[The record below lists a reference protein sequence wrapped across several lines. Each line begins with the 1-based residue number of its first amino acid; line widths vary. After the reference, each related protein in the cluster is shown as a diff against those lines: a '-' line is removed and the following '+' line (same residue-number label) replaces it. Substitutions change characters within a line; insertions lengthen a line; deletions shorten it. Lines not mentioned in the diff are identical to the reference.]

1 MIDIRYQINRVTD
14 KIDRLANEAD
24 EAFGKPEPTHIEF
37 RSDMQVDYVHH
48 MGDDLTVVNSAR
60 VSMGNHHTELT
71 DRDKGLIRRLIRD
84 RHVSTLEHC
93 ALTVRVEVPIF
104 VAREWMR
111 HSSQSF
117 NEISGRY
124 AEFEPVFYTPDDDRP
139 IVQAGKPMDYQ
150 RELGTITQHQRVAVD
165 VAHATTVA
173 YESYKSMLAEGV
185 AKEVARNVLPV
196 NLYTKFYAT
205 ANLRSW
211 LSFLDQRTHETALH
225 EIREAA
231 HKVQQI
237 LEQHYPETMQ
247 AWKEEN
253 H

>member
-1 MIDIRYQINRVTD
+1 MTEHIHNKTQQ
-14 KIDRLANEAD
+14 LMAEA
-24 EAFGKPEPTHIEF
+24 EEHFGKPEPTHIEY

-60 VSMGNHHTELT
+60 VSMGTHHTELT
-71 DRDKGLIRRLIRD
+71 DRDRGLIRRLIRD

-117 NEISGRY
+117 NEVSGRY
-124 AEFEPVFYTPDDDRP
+124 AELEPVFYTPDDDRP

-150 RELGTITQHQRVAVD
+150 REHGNAEQGETMTASYID
-165 VAHATTVA
+165 ATSEA
-173 YESYKSMLAEGV
+173 YEAYRDMLADGI
-185 AKEVARNVLPV
+185 AREVARNVLPV
-196 NLYTKFYAT
+196 GLYTRFYAT
-205 ANLRSW
+205 ANLRNW
-211 LSFLDQRTHETALH
+211 LSFLDQRTDETALY

-231 HKVQQI
+231 HKVQHI
-237 LEQHYPETMQ
+237 LEQHFPETMQ
-247 AWKEEN
+247 AWKEE
-253 H
+253 HQ

>member
-1 MIDIRYQINRVTD
+1 MIDIRYQINHITD
-14 KIDRLANEAD
+14 KINRLADEAD
-24 EAFGKPEPTHIEF
+24 EHFGKPEPTHIEY
-37 RSDMQVDYVHH
+37 RSDMQVDYIHH

-124 AEFEPVFYTPDDDRP
+124 AELDPVFYMPSVSRP
-139 IVQAGKPMDYQ
+139 IVQTGKPMDYR
-150 RELGTITQHQRVAVD
+150 REMGTEDQGHSVSAKTVD
-165 VAHATTVA
+165 AAFGVYEA
-173 YESYKSMLAEGV
+173 YRAMLADGI

-196 NLYTKFYAT
+196 SLYTRFYAT

-211 LSFLDQRTHETALH
+211 LSFLDQRTDETALH

-231 HKVQQI
+231 NKVQQI
-237 LEQHYPETMQ
+237 LDQHYPETMQ
-247 AWKEEN
+247 AWKEN
-253 H
+253 Q

>member
-1 MIDIRYQINRVTD
+1 MTEHIHSKTQQ
-14 KIDRLANEAD
+14 LMAEA
-24 EAFGKPEPTHIEF
+24 EEHFGKPEPTHIEY
-37 RSDMQVDYVHH
+37 RSDMQVDHVHH

-60 VSMGNHHTELT
+60 VSMGNHHNQLTE
-71 DRDKGLIRRLIRD
+71 RDKGLIRRLIRD

-117 NEISGRY
+117 NEVSGRY
-124 AEFEPVFYTPDDDRP
+124 AELEPVFYVPSMSRP
-139 IVQAGKPMDYQ
+139 IIQTGKPMDYR
-150 RELGTITQHQRVAVD
+150 REMGNEEQHLLTVIRHVAAID
-165 VAHATTVA
+165 TA
-173 YESYKSMLAEGV
+173 YEAYRVMLAEGV

-196 NLYTKFYAT
+196 SLYTRFYAT

-211 LSFLDQRTHETALH
+211 LSFLDQRTDETALY

-231 HKVQQI
+231 HRVQDI
-237 LEQHYPETMQ
+237 LEQHYPETLQ
-247 AWKEEN
+247 AWKGTNEA
-253 H
+253 

>member
-1 MIDIRYQINRVTD
+1 MTMTDIHSKTQQ
-14 KIDRLANEAD
+14 LMAEA
-24 EAFGKPEPTHIEF
+24 EEHFGKPDPTHIEY
-37 RSDMQVDYVHH
+37 RSDMQVDYIHH

-60 VSMGNHHTELT
+60 VSMGTHHTELT
-71 DRDKGLIRRLIRD
+71 ERDRGLIRRLIRD

-124 AEFEPVFYTPDDDRP
+124 AELEPVFYIPNQNRP
-139 IVQAGKPMDYQ
+139 IIQTGKPMDYR
-150 RELGTITQHQRVAVD
+150 REHGTAGQYRRM
-165 VAHATTVA
+165 HARHIGTA
-173 YESYKSMLAEGV
+173 GEAFDSYQDMLADGV
-185 AKEVARNVLPV
+185 AREVARNVLPV
-196 NLYTKFYAT
+196 NLYTRFYAT

-231 HKVQQI
+231 HKVQHI
-237 LEQHYPETMQ
+237 LEQRYPETLQ
-247 AWKEEN
+247 AWKETK
-253 H
+253 

>member
-1 MIDIRYQINRVTD
+1 MTEHIHRKVDQ
-14 KIDRLANEAD
+14 LMAEA
-24 EAFGKPEPTHIEF
+24 EEHFGKPDPTHIEY
-37 RSDMQVDYVHH
+37 RSDMQVDYIHH

-60 VSMGNHHTELT
+60 VSMGTHHEELT
-71 DRDKGLIRRLIRD
+71 ARDQGLIRRLIRD

-124 AEFEPVFYTPDDDRP
+124 AELEPVFYIPNQNRP
-139 IVQAGKPMDYQ
+139 IVQTGKPMDYRREAGSELQ
-150 RELGTITQHQRVAVD
+150 CDRAVSHHRVAASEGWNAYRELL
-165 VAHATTVA
+165 
-173 YESYKSMLAEGV
+173 SYGIAR
-185 AKEVARNVLPV
+185 EVARNVLPV
-196 NLYTKFYAT
+196 GLYTRFYAT

-211 LSFLDQRTHETALH
+211 LSFLDQRTDETALH

-253 H
+253 Q

>member
-1 MIDIRYQINRVTD
+1 MIDIRYQINRVMD
-14 KIDRLANEAD
+14 KIDRLADDAD
-24 EAFGKPEPTHIEF
+24 EAFGKPEPTHIEY
-37 RSDMQVDYVHH
+37 RSDMQVEHVHH

-71 DRDKGLIRRLIRD
+71 DRDRGLIRRLIRD

-124 AEFEPVFYTPDDDRP
+124 AELEPVFYVPSMSRP
-139 IVQAGKPMDYQ
+139 IIQTGKPMDYR
-150 RELGTITQHQRVAVD
+150 REHGTEEQYRRMHSRYITAID
-165 VAHATTVA
+165 TA
-173 YESYKSMLAEGV
+173 YEAYRDMLADGV
-185 AKEVARNVLPV
+185 AREVARNALPV
-196 NLYTKFYAT
+196 GLYTQFYAT

-211 LSFLDQRTHETALH
+211 LSFLDQRTDETALH

-231 HKVQQI
+231 HKVQHI

-247 AWKEEN
+247 AWKETK
-253 H
+253 